1 MRVDEFTFNGHK
13 AIVIVP
19 DNPNGKWVWKTE
31 FFYAFDKAE
40 QTLLERGYTRVYY
53 GVSDMYGSPKS
64 VRKMHAFHKF
74 IIEKYALQTKA
85 TLFGFS
91 RGGLYAFAYTL
102 FYPEWVDKVYLDAP
116 VLDLKSWPPK
126 GSVEQGQVFD
136 EFSLNEETLQTYNA
150 NPVDL
155 LEEFFA
161 LHIPVL
167 LVAGDADE
175 VVPLDENGNKMIQY
189 ALQAKA
195 DFCYIIKS
203 GCKHHPHSLDDVGEI
218 VRFVERAER

>member
-1 MRVDEFTFNGHK
+1 MRTEEFVFNGHK
-13 AIVIVP
+13 ATVILP
-19 DNPNGKWVWKTE
+19 DNPNGKWIWKTE

-40 QTLLERGYTRVYY
+40 QTLLQKGYTRVYY
-53 GVSDMYGSPKS
+53 GISDMYGSAKAA
-64 VRKMHAFHKF
+64 RKMHAFHKF
-74 IIEKYALQTKA
+74 IIEKYGLQTKA

-91 RGGLYAFAYTL
+91 RGGLYAFSYTL

-126 GSVEQGQVFD
+126 GSVEQSQVFD
-136 EFSLNEETLQTYNA
+136 EFSLNEETLQTYKG

-161 LHIPVL
+161 LGIPVL

-175 VVPLDENGNKMIQY
+175 VVPLEENGGKMIAY
-189 ALQAKA
+189 ATQTNA
-195 DFCYIIKS
+195 DFRYIIKN
-203 GCKHHPHSLDDVGEI
+203 GCKHHPHSLENVEEI
-218 VRFVERAER
+218 VRFVEK